1 MSTPGENGLNDRFES
16 DMFDLGGFL
25 RILTT
30 AIRHHKFLVL
40 FTCFLTLVV
49 VTWYVW
55 VWPPIYLVEA
65 QLAAERAL
73 DPARDVFYSNWQVFR
88 KEDARDEV
96 VLFTAGPVLR
106 DVIAKNNL
114 KYDDVYHPFMSHAGY
129 LWEKSWLGKKYTALK
144 ESIFKPDVNAPDD
157 EAKEMG
163 RVLDDLK
170 SGIYFASEADTH
182 VATLQVK
189 GPNRK
194 VTDIANSLIDSY
206 LAYRSKRHAD
216 EARTAL
222 NVLTVEAERARGELE
237 LVRARRESFAR
248 RNGLMVDF
256 QKESLDVKELTGIE
270 TGISNQKAKV
280 ASLEASI
287 GEIDAQLAVE
297 SPMKVLSSTKELNA
311 IRENAN
317 IRRLDLQTTLIG
329 LRNRYREDSPEV
341 QEVLADIQ
349 KLDSLIAQ
357 QPEHVDRNVTEGVNS
372 VYTQLVTNR
381 AQLQAELKGAR
392 AALENMAETQGAM
405 QGRLT
410 ELPTTMSL
418 AQNLNRDYDIAAEK
432 YQRLLF
438 RKIEAEVSATASE
451 AAPASVKVIEYASA
465 PTSKYWPRM
474 KYLYPGAVVVG
485 LVLGSIAALLRSL
498 TAGRLLRSHMD
509 RGRIATPVYA
519 TLALRNSRSSLTV
532 LPRQAALPDASSSSP
547 PKEEADR
554 SRSAG
559 A

>member
-1 MSTPGENGLNDRFES
+1 
-16 DMFDLGGFL
+16 
-25 RILTT
+25 
-30 AIRHHKFLVL
+30 
-40 FTCFLTLVV
+40 
-49 VTWYVW
+49 
-55 VWPPIYLVEA
+55 
-65 QLAAERAL
+65 
-73 DPARDVFYSNWQVFR
+73 
-88 KEDARDEV
+88 
-96 VLFTAGPVLR
+96 
-106 DVIAKNNL
+106 
-114 KYDDVYHPFMSHAGY
+114 
-129 LWEKSWLGKKYTALK
+129 
-144 ESIFKPDVNAPDD
+144 
-157 EAKEMG
+157 
-163 RVLDDLK
+163 
-170 SGIYFASEADTH
+170 
-182 VATLQVK
+182 
-189 GPNRK
+189 
-194 VTDIANSLIDSY
+194 
-206 LAYRSKRHAD
+206 
-216 EARTAL
+216 
-222 NVLTVEAERARGELE
+222 VEAERARGELE